1 MIAFERAL
9 KLVLA
14 NTPVL
19 PPVEKKNEDLR
30 REILARNVIS
40 PLDLPVFTNSA
51 MDGFAVR
58 SKETQSVPVLLK
70 VKGLIKAGDPAEPRV
85 GRGET
90 VKVMTGAP
98 LPPGADAVVM
108 KEDTEEKAEKV
119 LVKRVVRRG
128 ENVRRR
134 GEELRSGRVALKK
147 GTRINPAVKGLLSAM
162 GVIRVSVYE
171 TPSVSLLVTGNE
183 LVKPGMKLGPGQIYE
198 SNSAVLGA
206 AMEGMGL
213 SWTDLGIARDDPVDL
228 ERRVKAGLKTSDI
241 LLVSGGISVG
251 DYDLVQDVFLRAGVE
266 KIFWRVAMK
275 PGKPTFFGRKGRTLV
290 FGVPGNPVSVLIVFL
305 ELVRPAVLKMAG
317 HRDVLL
323 PERNAVLEER
333 LTKKPGRMH
342 FLRGILRKEDQRDF
356 VGSAGL
362 QESHILASTAVA
374 DCLVMLDRYREVF
387 EKGEKVRIQILP
399 WSES

>member
-19 PPVEKKNEDLR
+19 APAEKKIEKLR
-30 REILARNVIS
+30 QEILARNVIS

-58 SKETQSVPVLLK
+58 SQETQSAPVTLK
-70 VKGLIKAGDPAEPRV
+70 VSGLIKAGDPAGPRV

-90 VKVMTGAP
+90 VKIMTGAP

-108 KEDTEEKAEKV
+108 KEDTEEKDERA
-119 LVKRVVRRG
+119 LVKRSVRRG
-128 ENVRRR
+128 ENVRYC
-134 GEELRSGRVALKK
+134 GEELRKGRVALKK
-147 GTRINPAVKGLLSAM
+147 GTRLNPAAIGLLSAM
-162 GVIRVSVYE
+162 GMSRVLVFE
-171 TPSVSLLVTGNE
+171 TPAVSLLVTGNE
-183 LVKPGMKLGPGQIYE
+183 LVKPGMKLGPAQIFE
-198 SNSAVLGA
+198 SNAAVLGA

-213 SWTDLGIARDDPVDL
+213 GWTDLGIARDDPRDL
-228 ERRVKAGLKTSDI
+228 ERRIKAGLKTSDI
-241 LLVSGGISVG
+241 LLVCGGISVG
-251 DYDLVQDVFLRAGVE
+251 DYDLVQDVLFRTGVE

-290 FGVPGNPVSVLIVFL
+290 FGVPGNPVSGLIVFL

-317 HRDVLL
+317 HRDILL
-323 PERNAVLEER
+323 PERNAILEER
-333 LTKKPGRMH
+333 LTKKLGRMH
-342 FLRGILRKEDQRDF
+342 FLRGISRVQDGRIF
-356 VGSAGL
+356 VRSAGM

-374 DCLVMLDRYREVF
+374 DCLVMLDRKREVL
-387 EKGEKVRIQILP
+387 EKGEEVRIQILP